1 MLDNQLIEQLK
12 QYFERLQKDVV
23 LALEPGEHEKR
34 EELKGMLEGI
44 ASASPRVTFAEVAA
58 HSAREET
65 TGISGSESETESSSQ
80 MDGLSF
86 SVISDG
92 EATGIRFRGIPG
104 GHEFN
109 SLILAILQAGGV
121 PVRLDEDVIDM
132 MAGLNGV
139 LHFETVVSLDCHNCP
154 DVVQTLNSLSL
165 VSPAI
170 RHDMID
176 GAVYPDVVKKYN
188 VQGVPAV
195 FLNGEP
201 FSSGKVDASTIIS
214 RLMERAVNQASSD
227 QSSGE
232 SNPTAVSG
240 TGKPGQ
246 DGKLIGAKADAT
258 ASAKSDGSVGQ
269 ASAESGKG
277 STPEIFDVAIIGGGP
292 GGVAA
297 AIYSARKG
305 LKVTVIADR
314 LGGQVKDTMDIENLV
329 AIPSTT
335 GPKLSGTLAEQLK
348 AHGVVVREHLRVES
362 MDDLGDVKSMRLNTG
377 REVRSRTVIVATGA
391 RWREMNVPG
400 EMENVGRG
408 VAFCPH
414 CDGPFFKGK
423 DVAVIGGGNSGV
435 EAALDLAGITKSVTV
450 LEFAPDLKADQVLQD
465 RMADRGNISVIKSA
479 MTTEVLAN
487 EQGVTGLR
495 YTDRES
501 GDIRELKVDGVF
513 VQIGLLPNSGFAEG
527 FLEMNRMGEI
537 LVDEK
542 CQTNVPGVFAC
553 GDVTNVPYK
562 QIVVALGHGAT
573 ASLSA
578 FDYLI
583 RHAAPEPA
591 KAKAGAAA

>member
-12 QYFERLQKDVV
+12 QYFERLEKEVTLV
-23 LALEPGEHEKR
+23 LHSGEHEKR
-34 EELKGMLEGI
+34 QELMGMLQGV
-44 ASASPRVTFAEVAA
+44 ASASPKVELIEAE
-58 HSAREET
+58 SSEKF
-65 TGISGSESETESSSQ
+65 SGSGYTESNS
-80 MDGLSF
+80 DGLTFYVLSA
-86 SVISDG
+86 G
-92 EATGIRFRGIPG
+92 ESTGIRFRGVPG

-132 MAGLNGV
+132 MSRLGGE

-165 VSPAI
+165 VSGAI
-170 RHDMID
+170 SHDMID
-176 GAVYPDVVKKYN
+176 GSLYPEVVEKYK

-214 RLMERAVNQASSD
+214 RLMERAAN
-227 QSSGE
+227 QSS
-232 SNPTAVSG
+232 
-240 TGKPGQ
+240 
-246 DGKLIGAKADAT
+246 
-258 ASAKSDGSVGQ
+258 ASVPPK
-269 ASAESGKG
+269 SGKSPVAG
-277 STPEIFDVAIIGGGP
+277 EESSRDAEATRASNEVFDVAIVGGGP

-362 MDDLGDVKSMRLNTG
+362 MEDLGDTKSLHLNTG

-400 EMENVGRG
+400 EMENLGRG

-450 LEFAPDLKADQVLQD
+450 LEFAPELKADQVLQSRMED
-465 RMADRGNISVIKSA
+465 RENIAVIKSA
-479 MTTEVLAN
+479 MTTEVIAD
-487 EQGVTGLR
+487 EKGVTGLQ
-495 YTDRES
+495 YTDRDS
-501 GDIRELKVDGVF
+501 GETRELKVDGIF

-527 FLEMNRMGEI
+527 FLNLNTMGEI

-583 RHAAPEPA
+583 RHAAPKPA
-591 KAKAGAAA
+591 REKAGAAA

>member
-23 LALEPGEHEKR
+23 LSLESGDHEKR
-34 EELKGMLEGI
+34 EELKGMLEGV
-44 ASASPRVTFAEVAA
+44 ASASQRVTFSEDAP
-58 HSAREET
+58 SASPSS
-65 TGISGSESETESSSQ
+65 SGSANGSGSGN
-80 MDGLSF
+80 DGLSF

-92 EATGIRFRGIPG
+92 EPTGIRFRGVPG

-132 MAGLNGV
+132 MSGLNGE

-165 VSPAI
+165 VSGAI
-170 RHDMID
+170 SHDMVD
-176 GAVYPDVVKKYN
+176 GSVYPEVVEKYR

-214 RLMERAVNQASSD
+214 RLMERAANQTATTEASHNDGDKNVDSQEVGPIGASS
-227 QSSGE
+227 E
-232 SNPTAVSG
+232 SARPS
-240 TGKPGQ
+240 
-246 DGKLIGAKADAT
+246 
-258 ASAKSDGSVGQ
+258 
-269 ASAESGKG
+269 
-277 STPEIFDVAIIGGGP
+277 EIYDVAIIGGGP

-362 MDDLGDVKSMRLNTG
+362 MKDQGDVKSMRLNTG

-414 CDGPFFKGK
+414 CDGPFFKDK
-423 DVAVIGGGNSGV
+423 DVTVIGGGNSGV
-435 EAALDLAGITKSVTV
+435 EAALDLAGITKGVTV
-450 LEFAPDLKADQVLQD
+450 LEFAPELKADQVLQS
-465 RMADRGNISVIKSA
+465 RMADRENITVVKSA
-479 MTTEVLAN
+479 MTTEVHAD
-487 EQGVTGLR
+487 EKGVTGLQ
-495 YTDRES
+495 YTDRDSGES
-501 GDIRELKVDGVF
+501 KELKVDGIF
-513 VQIGLLPNSGFAEG
+513 VQIGLLPNSGFVEG
-527 FLEMNRMGEI
+527 FLERNKMGEI

-583 RHAAPEPA
+583 RHAAPAPA
-591 KAKAGAAA
+591 KEKAGAAA

>member
-1 MLDNQLIEQLK
+1 MLDKQLIEQLK
-12 QYFERLQKDVV
+12 QYFERLEKDVELV
-23 LALEPGEHEKR
+23 LHPGDNEKR
-34 EELKGMLEGI
+34 QELKIMLQDV
-44 ASASPRVTFAEVAA
+44 ASASDRVTMIEAGTDAV
-58 HSAREET
+58 S
-65 TGISGSESETESSSQ
+65 SGSDSRNS
-80 MDGLSF
+80 DGLTF
-86 SVISDG
+86 AVHTAGQD
-92 EATGIRFRGIPG
+92 TGIRFRGIPG

-132 MAGLNGV
+132 MAGLSGE
-139 LHFETVVSLDCHNCP
+139 LHFETIVSLDCHNCP

-165 VSPAI
+165 VSAAI
-170 RHDMID
+170 SHDMVD
-176 GAVYPDVVKKYN
+176 GALYPEVVKKYN

-214 RLMERAVNQASSD
+214 RLMERAANQTGQEVDSVNG
-227 QSSGE
+227 QSAG
-232 SNPTAVSG
+232 NG
-240 TGKPGQ
+240 TGPETFVASGA
-246 DGKLIGAKADAT
+246 DGKEQ
-258 ASAKSDGSVGQ
+258 S
-269 ASAESGKG
+269 ESGS
-277 STPEIFDVAIIGGGP
+277 STSGQMFDVAIIGGGP

-305 LKVTVIADR
+305 LNVTLIADM
-314 LGGQVKDTMDIENLV
+314 LGGQVKDTMDIENLI
-329 AIPSTT
+329 AIPAAT

-348 AHGVVVREHLRVES
+348 HNGVVVREHLRVDS
-362 MDDLGDVKSMRLNTG
+362 IQDRGSYKSLKLNTG
-377 REVRSRTVIVATGA
+377 REVQSRTVIVATGA
-391 RWREMNVPG
+391 RWREMKVPG
-400 EMENVGRG
+400 EMENLGRG

-450 LEFAPDLKADQVLQD
+450 LEFAPELKADSVLQD
-465 RMADRGNISVIKSA
+465 RMADRENISVIKSA
-479 MTTEVLAN
+479 QTTEVMADSN
-487 EQGVTGLR
+487 GVTGLR

-501 GDIRELKVDGVF
+501 GESRELNVDGIF
-513 VQIGLLPNSGFAEG
+513 VQIGLLPNSGFVEG
-527 FLEMNRMGEI
+527 FLDRNHMGEI

-553 GDVTNVPYK
+553 GDVTSVPYK

-583 RHAAPEPA
+583 RHAAPA
-591 KAKAGAAA
+591 KEKAGAAA